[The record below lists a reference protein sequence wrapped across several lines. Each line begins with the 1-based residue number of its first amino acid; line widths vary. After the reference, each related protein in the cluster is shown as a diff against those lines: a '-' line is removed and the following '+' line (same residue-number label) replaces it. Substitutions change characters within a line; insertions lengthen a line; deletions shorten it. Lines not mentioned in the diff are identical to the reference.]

1 MTRSDP
7 ASLFPF
13 PAAMTAAD
21 GSPRFAF
28 VTFLMLNDS
37 FLPGALMTA
46 YGLRRQAT
54 RADLVCLVTEE
65 ISAEARQALALLYD
79 RVVEVPRIFIPHKRR
94 QERQDRPFVFTRL
107 QALRLGADGD
117 LGCRYEKIVLLDADV
132 LPLRLYD
139 HLFTLATPAGILNE
153 SRAHVMEYD
162 EKGRYIIP
170 PSVAVDGTWKWHR
183 LYENVCPH
191 GSPIPPELTE
201 RVRRDPGNMGVNSSL
216 LVLTPSRAEFE
227 AIQRQ
232 AAAPEMRALVSDRFN
247 WPEMQFLTLHWSGR
261 WTSVDLRFSGFNGYP
276 DMQTLFGSH
285 YAGFKPW
292 NFKNPKAM
300 AHWGRFEDFQVWFR
314 LYLEMVTRSYP
325 DLLKVRRLARLQE
338 AIRGLQKRWCPTWP
352 PPNSENQ

>member
-1 MTRSDP
+1 MTRPD
-7 ASLFPF
+7 LFPA
-13 PAAMTAAD
+13 PESMTAAD

-65 ISAEARQALALLYD
+65 ITPEARRALSLLYD
-79 RVVEVPRIFIPHKRR
+79 RVIETPRLFIPHKRR

-107 QALRLGADGD
+107 HALRLGADGD

-132 LPLRLYD
+132 LPLRYYD
-139 HLFTLATPAGILNE
+139 HLFTLPTPAGIINE
-153 SRAHVMEYD
+153 RRAHVMEYD
-162 EKGRYIIP
+162 ERGRYILP

-183 LYENVCPH
+183 LYETVCPH
-191 GSPIPPELTE
+191 GSPIPAELTE
-201 RVRRDPGNMGVNSSL
+201 RVRSDPENMGVNSSL

-227 AIQRQ
+227 AIQQ
-232 AAAPEMRALVSDRFN
+232 AVAAPEMRALVSDRFN
-247 WPEMQFLTLHWSGR
+247 WPEMQFLTLYWSGR

-276 DMQTLFGSH
+276 SMDVLFGSH

-300 AHWGRFEDFQVWFR
+300 AHWGRFEDFQFWFR
-314 LYLEMVTRSYP
+314 LYTEMVTRSYP
-325 DLLKVRRLARLQE
+325 DLLQVRRLARLLE
-338 AIRGLQKRWCPTWP
+338 AIRGLKVV
-352 PPNSENQ
+352 NGLSHGIAD